1 MFNVKC
7 SMIIIWD
14 FNGTLL
20 DDTQVCVDC
29 MNIMLRE
36 RQLPELKVDRYR
48 EIFTFPVR
56 EYYLSL
62 GFNFLK
68 EPFEIPAHRF
78 IDLYRIHLATS
89 PLHEGTR
96 QILQDFKEAGIRQ
109 FILSAM
115 EHDFLIETLKLKGL
129 MDYFEQ
135 VAGIENHLADGKLD
149 MARRLIS
156 SLETDPEKIV
166 MIGDTAHDH
175 EVAKGSGIRCILVAH
190 GHQSYERL
198 KKLDCR
204 VVRDFKE
211 LLEVIA

>member
-1 MFNVKC
+1 
-7 SMIIIWD
+7 MIIIWD

-20 DDTQVCVDC
+20 NDTQVCVDC

-36 RQLPELKVDRYR
+36 RKLPILSIGRYR

-62 GFNFLK
+62 GFDFEQ
-68 EPFEIPAHRF
+68 EPFEIPAHQF
-78 IDLYRIHLATS
+78 IDLYRIHLASS

-96 QILQDFKEAGIRQ
+96 QILEDFKNAGTRQ

-115 EHDFLIETLKLKGL
+115 EHDFLIETLRLKGI

-156 SLETDPEKIV
+156 SLEARPEDIV
-166 MIGDTAHDH
+166 MIGDTVHDL
-175 EVAKGSGIRCILVAH
+175 EVARGSGIRCILVAH

-198 KKLDCR
+198 KKLGCT
-204 VVRDFKE
+204 VVKNFKQ